1 MTIDREERDIRWHMQ
16 RRVDDSITWM
26 SFGLLTIIISGAL
39 LFILSGGWI
48 PWSLL
53 TLGLI
58 MLVKGWVEQKI
69 ARRAQRRYD
78 VTGQT

>member
-1 MTIDREERDIRWHMQ
+1 MTP
-16 RRVDDSITWM
+16 T
-26 SFGLLTIIISGAL
+26 LIILIAAFNIVS
-39 LFILSGGWI
+39 S
-48 PWSLL
+48 
-53 TLGLI
+53 LI